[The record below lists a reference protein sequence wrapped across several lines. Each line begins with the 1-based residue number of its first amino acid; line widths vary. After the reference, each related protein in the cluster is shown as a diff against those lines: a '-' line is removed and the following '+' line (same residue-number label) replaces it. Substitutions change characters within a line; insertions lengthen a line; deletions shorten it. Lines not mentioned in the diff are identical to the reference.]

1 MTTLY
6 QTRLELLEHSAN
18 KNLFRGIR
26 HGIEREGLRV
36 TKAATLSSAFHPES
50 LGKALTHPYI
60 TTDFSEALLEYITP
74 VYSDVTDALGF
85 LEELHRFTASR
96 LDNEVLWAGSMPCEL
111 GKEESIPV
119 AYFGTSNIGRMKSIY
134 RTGLSHRYGKAMQT
148 IAGLHYNFSLP
159 DNFWQSLGVGH
170 SEGYMALIRNFRRY
184 SWLLMYLFGASPAV
198 STSFFADA
206 IIPKAAPLERFSEDT
221 LYLPYATSLRM
232 SDMGYTNNAQ
242 SSLNV
247 CYNTLNDYVK
257 SLSEAMGTPY
267 PPYQNIG
274 VKVDGQYRQLNAN
287 LLQIENEY
295 YSTIRPK
302 RIARQGEKPLTAL
315 SRHGIE
321 YIEVRCLDINPF
333 ESLGINVHDAD
344 FMDIFLL
351 YCAIQES
358 PVIALE
364 ECQQITTN
372 FNATVAE
379 GRRPGLLL
387 QKSASVTALSDWGQ
401 ELVTSMLPI
410 AEKMNALSGSERYT
424 CSLQRQ
430 YEKLSDAEKTPSA
443 QLLSAMTASS
453 TGYTGLIKT
462 LSAKHHDALISQPLS
477 KERQNYFIELADGSR
492 VDQKAMEVRDTLS
505 FDAFLAAYQ
514 QTE

>member
-1 MTTLY
+1 MTIPY
-6 QTRLELLEHSAN
+6 QMRLDLLGRSAN
-18 KNLFRGIR
+18 KNLLRGIR

-36 TKAATLSSAFHPES
+36 TKAGTLSSASHPES
-50 LGKALTHPYI
+50 LGKALMHPYI

-74 VYSDVTDALGF
+74 VYCDVTDALSF
-85 LEELHRFTASR
+85 LEELHRFTASH
-96 LDNEVLWAGSMPCEL
+96 LDNEMLWAGSMPCEL
-111 GKEESIPV
+111 PKEDCIPV

-134 RTGLSHRYGKAMQT
+134 RTGLSYRYGKAMQT

-159 DNFWQSLGVGH
+159 DDFWQLMDVDR

-198 STSFFADA
+198 STSFFAGDRGRSA
-206 IIPKAAPLERFSEDT
+206 GLEHFSEDT
-221 LYLPYATSLRM
+221 LYLPHATSLRM

-247 CYNTLNDYVK
+247 CYDTLDGYVK
-257 SLSEAMGTPY
+257 SLCEAIRTPY
-267 PPYQNIG
+267 KPYQTIG
-274 VKVDGQYRQLNAN
+274 VKVNGQYRQLNDN

-302 RIARQGEKPLTAL
+302 RIARRGEKPLTAL

-333 ESLGINVHDAD
+333 ESQGINRHDAD
-344 FMDIFLL
+344 FIDIFLL
-351 YCAIQES
+351 YCGIVES
-358 PVIALE
+358 PLIALE
-364 ECQQITTN
+364 ESQQITAN

-379 GRRPGLLL
+379 GRRPGLSL
-387 QKSASVTALSDWGQ
+387 QKLASVTTLSDWGQ
-401 ELVTSMLPI
+401 ELVDSMVPI
-410 AEKMNALSGSERYT
+410 AGLMDALSGSERYT
-424 CSLQRQ
+424 FSLRRQR
-430 YEKLSDAEKTPSA
+430 EKLADPEKTPSA
-443 QLLSAMTASS
+443 RLLSAMTASRV
-453 TGYTGLIKT
+453 GYTSLIQA
-462 LSAKHHDALISQPLS
+462 LSAKHHNALMSQPLN

-492 VDQKAMEVRDTLS
+492 ADQKVMEARDTLS

-514 QTE
+514 QAE